1 MDADQ
6 AEMKKRLLKLGVSR
20 LAGALCTLASRN
32 DDVADYVARL
42 VSTPE
47 EGNARIRSQLD
58 ELADSGYFIGY
69 GEAYSFAK
77 QLEGFVEDVRMNAAT
92 PEEGIE
98 LLSGFY
104 EADQAILERCDDS
117 NGAVGEVFRWNACD
131 AFAQFA
137 KKCKDKDSLLKRV
150 YRLYMESEYGVR
162 SALIERASEFL
173 PKKKLRQL
181 VQEFWTYVENSDEEG
196 HGRRHALIG
205 IELLAHQLS
214 DPALFER
221 ARLEAWPE
229 PNVACCLDI
238 AKAYAECKEDDKALE
253 WLERIPDEGH
263 WRASEQDNLLFPV
276 LRRKGDNDRA
286 EEVAW
291 RIFRR
296 HRARESLEQ
305 LIEVAGKK
313 KRKQILTDQIAE
325 ILTEERFSATDA
337 TFLVEMNL
345 NSEAATYTTQ
355 NAAKLDGGDYWS
367 LTPLAEHMEEGKFL
381 LAATA
386 LYRALLDSIL
396 ARAQSKAY
404 HHGAKYLRKLDA
416 MAGKVTSWEPL
427 AAHAEYK
434 TAIIRD
440 HKRKWRFWEEYGERP
455 E

>member
-42 VSTPE
+42 VSTPQ

-58 ELADSGYFIGY
+58 ELADSGCFIGY
-69 GEAYSFAK
+69 GEAYGFAK

-92 PEEGIE
+92 PEEGLE
-98 LLSGFY
+98 LLSDFY
-104 EADQAILERCDDS
+104 EADEAILERCDDS
-117 NGAVGEVFRWNACD
+117 NGAVGEVFRWDAGD
-131 AFAQFA
+131 AFVQFA
-137 KKCKDKDSLLKRV
+137 KKCKDKDSLVERV

-173 PKKKLRQL
+173 QKKKLRQL
-181 VQEFWTYVENSDEEG
+181 AQAFWTHVEDAGEEG

-205 IELLAHQLS
+205 VELLAHQLK

-238 AKAYAECKEDDKALE
+238 ANAYAECKEDDKALE
-253 WLERIPDEGH
+253 WLERIQDEDH
-263 WRASEQDNLLFPV
+263 WRASEEDNLLFAV
-276 LRRKGDNDRA
+276 LRRKGDKARA

-296 HRARESLEQ
+296 HRSRESLEQ

-313 KRKQILTDQIAE
+313 KRRQILADQIAE

-345 NSEAATYTTQ
+345 NSEAATYTIQ

-367 LTPLAEHMEEGKFL
+367 LTPLAEHMEKGKFL

-427 AAHAEYK
+427 VAHVEYK
-434 TAIIRD
+434 TAVVRD
-440 HKRKWRFWEEYGERP
+440 HKRKWRFWEEYGQRP